1 MSSSN
6 SSLEK
11 EIDEYQDV
19 SSGSEGSYESS
30 ESSTASSESS
40 DEHYSS
46 RVPGIPLKEFQEL
59 QRRKASTFGTSLSRQ
74 DRKSVV

>member
-19 SSGSEGSYESS
+19 SSESEGSY

-40 DEHYSS
+40 NEHYSS
-46 RVPGIPLKEFQEL
+46 KVPGIPLEEFQEL
-59 QRRKASTFGTSLSRQ
+59 QCRKASTSGASSSRQ
-74 DRKSVV
+74 PPSPQDEQD